1 MRTIRSYLSAIAIAC
16 IATMSLNGSYAAGDE
31 IAELKS
37 ICNSYED
44 QRMDAYDLA
53 FFLAVHG
60 YNVIPKGS
68 YVELNQNGTIYWL
81 VPNGKKSGLC
91 DIL

>member
-1 MRTIRSYLSAIAIAC
+1 MRTIGSYLSAIAIAC
-16 IATMSLNGSYAAGDE
+16 IAIMSLSGSYAASDE
-31 IAELKS
+31 IDELKS

-60 YNVIPKGS
+60 YSVIPKGS
-68 YVELNQNGTIYWL
+68 YVELNQNGTVYRL

>member
-1 MRTIRSYLSAIAIAC
+1 MRTMRSYLSAVAIAC
-16 IATMSLNGSYAAGDE
+16 IAIMSLSGSYAAGDE
-31 IAELKS
+31 IAELKN
-37 ICNSYED
+37 ICNGYED

-68 YVELNQNGTIYWL
+68 YVELNQNGTVYWL